1 MKPLG
6 EVMDTATID
15 ADSAECVVEQI
26 KVRVLPDGRMDR
38 VNAAKY
44 VGRAPKTL
52 AMWVSQSKGPK
63 FHRVGGRVFYFLHD
77 LDAFI
82 QAGAQS

>member
-1 MKPLG
+1 
-6 EVMDTATID
+6 MDSATID

-52 AMWVSQSKGPK
+52 AMWALEGKGPPSIK
-63 FHRVGGRVFYFLHD
+63 VGGRIFYYRD
-77 LDAFI
+77 ALDALF
-82 QAGAQS
+82 AAWPLFVGR